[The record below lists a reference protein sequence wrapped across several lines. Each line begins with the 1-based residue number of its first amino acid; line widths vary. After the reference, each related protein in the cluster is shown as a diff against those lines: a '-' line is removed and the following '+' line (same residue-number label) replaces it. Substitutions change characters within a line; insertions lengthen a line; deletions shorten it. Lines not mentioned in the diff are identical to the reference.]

1 MTRPAH
7 VPEHLVVDYDNL
19 GDQRID
25 AVQEAARGW
34 RSEKGSVVWSDHNGG
49 YWIVMGA
56 DDLRRGLVETET
68 FDSASRGIKMVEI
81 AGRDPLI
88 PNELDGTEH
97 TKYRRLLNP
106 FFAPRRMRL
115 LEEQVR
121 KAAQDLLAGIAP
133 TGRCDVVSEYAR
145 PLASSMFL
153 SLVDWPLEDRELL
166 ERLVTL
172 QVNGIP
178 GSTPEENLRIQTEAL
193 HELAA
198 YCEHQVTSRRENP
211 RDDLTTQL
219 INATVDG
226 EPVPQDRLVGM
237 LPPMVAGGLD
247 TTQSVTSQ
255 TIRHFA
261 EHPALQD
268 RLRDEST
275 PITDVVEEAL
285 RYFAPVGPLRAA
297 IQDTELA
304 GTQIKAG
311 DRLHFMSQLANRD
324 PQEFGDPDE
333 LQLDRETN
341 RHLAFG
347 LGPHRCIG
355 AALGRVVLAVA
366 LEEFHNAVPSYQLVS
381 ADSQLGAVWSMKTV
395 VVEWDPARSPAL
407 VSTA

>member
-25 AVQEAARGW
+25 AVQEAARSW
-34 RSEKGSVVWSDHNGG
+34 RAEKGPVVWSDHNDG
-49 YWIVMGA
+49 YWIVLGA
-56 DDLRRGLVETET
+56 AEVRRGLIETDT
-68 FDSASRGIKMVEI
+68 FDSASRGIKMVTIE
-81 AGRDPLI
+81 GRDALI

-97 TKYRRLLNP
+97 TQYRRLLNP

-121 KAAQDLLAGIAP
+121 KAARDLLAP
-133 TGRCDVVSEYAR
+133 TTPAGSCDVVTDFAR

-153 SLVDWPLEDRELL
+153 SLVDWPLEDRETL

-178 GSTPEENLRIQTEAL
+178 GRPPEENQRIQTEAL

-219 INATVDG
+219 INATIEG
-226 EPVPQDRLVGM
+226 ESVPEDRLLGM

-255 TIRHFA
+255 TIRQFA
-261 EHPALQD
+261 ENPEQQD
-268 RLRDEST
+268 YLRADSSRI
-275 PITDVVEEAL
+275 PGIVEEIL
-285 RYFAPVGPLRAA
+285 RFHAPVGPLRAA
-297 IQDTELA
+297 IRDTELA

-311 DRLHFMSQLANRD
+311 DRVHFMSQLANRD
-324 PQEFGDPDE
+324 PEEFDGADE
-333 LQLDRETN
+333 LRMDRESN
-341 RHLAFG
+341 RHMSFG

-355 AALGRVVLAVA
+355 AALARVVLAVA
-366 LEEFHNAVPSYQLVS
+366 LEEFHAAVPTYRLVS
-381 ADSQLGAVWSMKTV
+381 SDSQLGAVWSMKTV
-395 VVEWDPARSPAL
+395 VVEWDPSRSPAL
-407 VSTA
+407 ASTE